1 MKEAEVREIIGEN
14 KWDAFCEW
22 IKGKPAGTYY
32 GGAIKYYP
40 LEVNRFASLCIAEK
54 I

>member
-14 KWDAFCEW
+14 KWDAFCE
-22 IKGKPAGTYY
+22 
-32 GGAIKYYP
+32 
-40 LEVNRFASLCIAEK
+40 VNRFASLCIAEK